1 MRLRELTENQS
12 AKKQILQNYESLSTA
27 EKAAFQELVGTRAS
41 DFKKGE
47 TRTLGDE
54 EFEWLG
60 AQWASKKTGK
70 IATKQQRL
78 QLSTEQTVTNR
89 VAELYN
95 TAKDQDLVIPL
106 ARQFKLQR
114 AGRSAERAGDWAG
127 DVAADLAGSL
137 RKATGGVAPAGQQKQ
152 QDDELDDIVKR
163 LGQKGYNLEKR

>member
-1 MRLRELTENQS
+1 MRLRELIENQS
-12 AKKQILQNYESLSTA
+12 AKKQILQNYKSLSTA
-27 EKAAFQELVGTRAS
+27 EKAAFQELVTTRAS

-47 TRTLGDE
+47 TRTLGNE

-70 IATKQQRL
+70 MATKQQRL
-78 QLSTEQTVTNR
+78 QLSTEQTVTDR

-95 TAKDQDLVIPL
+95 TAKDQDLVRPL
-106 ARQFKLQR
+106 ARRFKLQR

-127 DVAADLAGSL
+127 DVAAGLAGSL

-152 QDDELDDIVKR
+152 QDDELDDIVDRIKKS
-163 LGQKGYNLEKR
+163 GKLEKR